1 MEIEKEV
8 KKVRLLNWSWFK
20 GLVAETFGNAL
31 KGKATAIVIHG
42 ETFGITTCWFRA
54 NGLKAWLH
62 LLRNRK
68 WSLIGSKT

>member
-31 KGKATAIVIHG
+31 KGKATAIVITLHG

-54 NGLKAWLH
+54 NG
-62 LLRNRK
+62 
-68 WSLIGSKT
+68 

>member
-31 KGKATAIVIHG
+31 KGKDTAIVIHG
-42 ETFGITTCWFRA
+42 ETFGDVIITTV
-54 NGLKAWLH
+54 GYEQMVKKLGY
-62 LLRNRK
+62 
-68 WSLIGSKT
+68 IY

>member
-8 KKVRLLNWSWFK
+8 KKVRLLICSWSK

-42 ETFGITTCWFRA
+42 ETFGFTTVTQKL
-54 NGLKAWLH
+54 GYIYEV
-62 LLRNRK
+62 
-68 WSLIGSKT
+68 IGSGH